1 MGTMKCTTLQA
12 QTLLNARS
20 KPIYERKQIKKR
32 VFAEIRKEHGIP
44 SGTKFKM
51 FVESEDN
58 PLYCVLRNKHT
69 GKPLD
74 NGIPEK
80 VEAPVKLQVQESP
93 AAKPP
98 VAKPVKVAK
107 PVAKAPAK
115 PVAKAPK
122 PVAKAPAKPV
132 AKAPAKAPVK
142 APAKKPAAS
151 AQVSYPREVRPT
163 LGGKRVR
170 LGVAK
175 DAAAEKRM
183 IAKYKKENGLA

>member
-1 MGTMKCTTLQA
+1 MAQMKCTKLQA

-20 KPIYERKQIKKR
+20 KSDYERKQIKKR

-44 SGTKFKM
+44 STLKFKL

-98 VAKPVKVAK
+98 VAKPVKVVK

-115 PVAKAPK
+115 APAK

>member
-1 MGTMKCTTLQA
+1 MAQMKCTSLQA

-20 KPIYERKQIKKR
+20 KPTYERKQIKKR

-115 PVAKAPK
+115 APAK

>member
-1 MGTMKCTTLQA
+1 MAQMKCTTLQA

-20 KPIYERKQIKKR
+20 KPNYERKQIKKR

-51 FVESEDN
+51 FIESEDN

-74 NGIPEK
+74 NGIPDK

-115 PVAKAPK
+115 KAPAKAPAKAPVK

-132 AKAPAKAPVK
+132 AKAPAKAP
-142 APAKKPAAS
+142 AK
-151 AQVSYPREVRPT
+151 VEVTYPREVRPT
-163 LGGKRVR
+163 IAGKRVR

-183 IAKYKKENGLA
+183 IAKYKKENGIA

>member
-1 MGTMKCTTLQA
+1 MGTMKCTKLQA

-20 KPIYERKQIKKR
+20 KSDYERKQIKKR

-44 SGTKFKM
+44 STLKFKL

-98 VAKPVKVAK
+98 VAKPVKVEK
-107 PVAKAPAK
+107 TVAKAPAK
-115 PVAKAPK
+115 
-122 PVAKAPAKPV
+122 
-132 AKAPAKAPVK
+132 K
-142 APAKKPAAS
+142 APAKKSATGSTKPVAKKPAA
-151 AQVSYPREVRPT
+151 
-163 LGGKRVR
+163 
-170 LGVAK
+170 
-175 DAAAEKRM
+175 
-183 IAKYKKENGLA
+183 KKS